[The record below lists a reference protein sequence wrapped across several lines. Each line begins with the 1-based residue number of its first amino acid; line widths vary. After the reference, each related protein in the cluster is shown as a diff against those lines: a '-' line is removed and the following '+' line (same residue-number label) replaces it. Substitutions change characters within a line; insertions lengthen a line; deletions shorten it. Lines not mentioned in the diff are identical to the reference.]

1 MRLRENIHCCIP
13 ILHNLSDTY
22 DDTIYN
28 HLLIQKPRIKL
39 TNKINHPVSGKPAL
53 HRILG
58 CLILGLLFHS
68 VYAEIPSVPVDSLVP
83 AEKHQRAT
91 KNTIHYIYSYHY
103 KNKPLDDA
111 LSAAILDRYLESLDP
126 NKSYFMASDIKTFEK
141 FRSTLDDSLINQDLE
156 PAFEIFKLYRQRVDE
171 RVTYSVQQTDEEFSF
186 DQDEDYVFDRR
197 DLPWP
202 STEDEMNNIW
212 RQRVKNDI
220 LNLKLANKKQ
230 DEYKTT
236 LRKRYERIRT
246 STYQLDANDV
256 FQTFLNAYTTSI
268 EPHTAYFS
276 PRTSENFDISMRL
289 SLEGIGAVLTSDNDY
304 TVIQQIIPGGPADLS
319 KQLHKDDKIVGVAQ
333 GKTGEIVDVIGWRL
347 DDVVDLIR
355 GPKDT
360 VLRLEFLPKDT
371 GPEGPHRVVTLVR
384 NKIKLE
390 EQAAKSSIID
400 RGDNNRIGVIKL
412 PTFYVDF
419 AAQSRGDKDYK
430 STTHDVRKLIRDL
443 QNENVN
449 GLVIDL
455 RGNGGGSLTEAL
467 ELTGLFIDDGPI
479 VQTRDS
485 SGKVEINYDPNGG
498 VEYGGPLAVLVD
510 RNSASAS
517 EIFAGAIQDY
527 QRGIVIG
534 EPTFGKGTVQTIVDL
549 NRYVRNSDDDHGRLK
564 TTIAQFFRISG
575 GSNQFKGV
583 VPDII
588 YPTAKDTSKYGERS
602 LDNALPWDQ
611 VKPAVYVKVSAPVDK
626 YSQAYDKHRARIKT
640 DRAFQLLLEEINLIE
655 ASNERKSL
663 SLLQSKREDER
674 DQLARTKRNLQNEI
688 RLTQGLQP
696 IPENTDMEE
705 FESENEE
712 IDETKNDILLN
723 ETANILYD
731 LMNTG
736 KMEPRE
742 LQAIQQ
748 DKPEA
753 INNL

>member
-1 MRLRENIHCCIP
+1 MTTSLNF
-13 ILHNLSDTY
+13 
-22 DDTIYN
+22 
-28 HLLIQKPRIKL
+28 RISGKL
-39 TNKINHPVSGKPAL
+39 TIN
-53 HRILG
+53 RILC
-58 CLILGLLFHS
+58 CLVLGLLFHGL
-68 VYAEIPSVPVDSLVP
+68 YADIPSVSDDSLVS
-83 AEKHQRAT
+83 AERHRRT
-91 KNTIHYIYSYHY
+91 TEIITHIISSYHY

-111 LSAAILDRYLESLDP
+111 LSSAILDRYLDSLDP
-126 NKSYFMASDIKTFEK
+126 NRSYFLASDIRTFEK
-141 FRSTLDDSLINQDLE
+141 YRNTLDDALDKQDIT
-156 PAFEIFKLYRQRVDE
+156 PAFEIFRIYRKRVDE
-171 RVTYSVQQTDEEFSF
+171 RVTFSVNLLEEDFYF
-186 DQDEDYVFDRR
+186 NKDEDYIFDRR
-197 DLPWP
+197 DLAWP
-202 STEDEMNNIW
+202 ATDAEMNDIW

-220 LNLKLANKKQ
+220 LNLILASKKQ
-230 DEYKTT
+230 DEYKST
-236 LRKRYERIRT
+236 LHKRYERIRT
-246 STYQLDANDV
+246 STYQLDANDI
-256 FQTFLNAYTTSI
+256 FQTFINAYTTSI

-289 SLEGIGAVLTSDNDY
+289 SLEGIGAVLSSDNDY

-333 GKTGEIVDVIGWRL
+333 GETGEIVDVIGWRL

-360 VLRLEFLPKDT
+360 VLRLEFLPKDV
-371 GPEGPHRVVTLVR
+371 GPEGPHRIVTLVR

-400 RGDNNRIGVIKL
+400 LDDNNRIGVIKL

-419 AAQSRGDKDYK
+419 AAQSKGDKDYK

-443 QNENVN
+443 QKENIKGMVM
-449 GLVIDL
+449 DL
-455 RGNGGGSLTEAL
+455 RGNGGGSLSEAL
-467 ELTGLFIDDGPI
+467 ELTGLFIEEGPI

-485 SGKVEINYDPNGG
+485 SSLVEINYDPDPGI
-498 VEYGGPLAVLVD
+498 EYNGPLAVLVD

-534 EPTFGKGTVQTIVDL
+534 EPTFGKGTVQNIVDL
-549 NRYVRNSDDDHGRLK
+549 NRFVRNSEDDHGRLK

-588 YPTAKDTSKYGERS
+588 FPTAKDTSKYGERS

-611 VKPAVYVKVSAPVDK
+611 VKPAEYVKVNAPVDK
-626 YSQAYDKHRARIKT
+626 FPLAYDKHRARIKT
-640 DRAFQLLLEEINLIE
+640 DRAFQLLLEERNFIE
-655 ASNERKSL
+655 AANERKSL

-688 RLTQGLQP
+688 RLAQGLQP

-705 FESENEE
+705 FETDNEE
-712 IDETKNDILLN
+712 IDEMKNDILLN

-731 LMNTG
+731 LMNIG
-736 KMEPRE
+736 RMETRE

>member
-1 MRLRENIHCCIP
+1 MA
-13 ILHNLSDTY
+13 
-22 DDTIYN
+22 
-28 HLLIQKPRIKL
+28 
-39 TNKINHPVSGKPAL
+39 IN
-53 HRILG
+53 RILC
-58 CLILGLLFHS
+58 CLILGLLFHG
-68 VYAEIPSVPVDSLVP
+68 VYADIPSVSDDSLVP
-83 AEKHQRAT
+83 AVRHQRAT
-91 KNTIHYIYSYHY
+91 EIITHIIDSYHY

-111 LSAAILDRYLESLDP
+111 LSSAILDRYFENLDP
-126 NKSYFMASDIKTFEK
+126 NRSYFMSSDIKTFEK
-141 FRSTLDDSLINQDLE
+141 YRNTLDDAMKDQDLT
-156 PAFEIFKLYRQRVDE
+156 PAFEIFKIYRKRVDE
-171 RVTYSVQQTDEEFSF
+171 RVTFSVHLMDEDFSF
-186 DQDEDYVFDRR
+186 DKDEDYVFDRR

-202 STEDEMNNIW
+202 STEAEMNDIW

-220 LNLKLANKKQ
+220 LNLELADKKQ

-236 LRKRYERIRT
+236 LRKRYERIRS

-256 FQTFLNAYTTSI
+256 FQTFINAYTTSI

-289 SLEGIGAVLTSDNDY
+289 SLEGIGAVLSSDNDY

-333 GKTGEIVDVIGWRL
+333 GETGEFVDVIGWRL

-360 VLRLEFLPKDT
+360 VLRLEFLPKDA
-371 GPEGPHRVVTLVR
+371 GPEGPHGVVTLIR

-400 RGDNNRIGVIKL
+400 LGDNNRIGVIKL

-430 STTHDVRKLIRDL
+430 STTHDVSKLIRDL
-443 QNENVN
+443 RKENIK
-449 GLVIDL
+449 GLVMDL

-467 ELTGLFIDDGPI
+467 ELTGLFIEEGPI

-485 SGKVEINYDPNGG
+485 SGRVEINYDPNPGM
-498 VEYGGPLAVLVD
+498 EYGGTLAVLVD

-534 EPTFGKGTVQTIVDL
+534 EPTFGKGTVQNIVDL
-549 NRYVRNSDDDHGRLK
+549 NRFVRNTDDDHGRLK

-588 YPTAKDTSKYGERS
+588 FPTAKDASKYGERS

-611 VKPAVYVKVSAPVDK
+611 VKPAVYVKVNAPVNK
-626 YSQAYDKHRARIKT
+626 SSQAYDKHRARIKT
-640 DRAFQLLLEEINLIE
+640 DRAFQLLLEERNFIE
-655 ASNERKSL
+655 AANERRSL
-663 SLLQSKREDER
+663 SLLKSKRENER

-688 RLTQGLQP
+688 RLAQGLQP

-705 FESENEE
+705 IEADNEE
-712 IDETKNDILLN
+712 IDETKNDILLK

-731 LMNTG
+731 LINTG
-736 KMEPRE
+736 RMEPRE

>member
-1 MRLRENIHCCIP
+1 
-13 ILHNLSDTY
+13 LH
-22 DDTIYN
+22 
-28 HLLIQKPRIKL
+28 
-39 TNKINHPVSGKPAL
+39 G
-53 HRILG
+53 
-58 CLILGLLFHS
+58 
-68 VYAEIPSVPVDSLVP
+68 VYADIPSVSIENLVP
-83 AEKHQRAT
+83 AERHQRAT
-91 KNTIHYIYSYHY
+91 EIITHIIDSYHY
-103 KNKPLDDA
+103 KNKPLNDA
-111 LSAAILDRYLESLDP
+111 LSSAILDRYLENLDP
-126 NKSYFMASDIKTFEK
+126 NRSYFMASDIKSFEK
-141 FRSTLDDSLINQDLE
+141 YRSMLDDALIKQDLTS
-156 PAFEIFKLYRQRVDE
+156 AFEIFKIYRKRVDE
-171 RVTYSVQQTDEEFSF
+171 RVEFSVHLLDENF
-186 DQDEDYVFDRR
+186 SFELDEDYIYDRR

-202 STEDEMNNIW
+202 STEAEMNHIW

-230 DEYKTT
+230 DEYIST

-246 STYQLDANDV
+246 STHQLDANDV
-256 FQTFLNAYTTSI
+256 FQTFINAYTTSI

-289 SLEGIGAVLTSDNDY
+289 SLEGIGAVLSSDNDY
-304 TVIQQIIPGGPADLS
+304 TVIQQIITGGPADLS

-360 VLRLEFLPKDT
+360 VLRLELLPKDT
-371 GPEGPHRVVTLVR
+371 GPEGPHRIVTLVR

-390 EQAAKSSIID
+390 EQAAKSSVID
-400 RGDNNRIGVIKL
+400 LGGNNRIGVIQL

-430 STTHDVRKLIRDL
+430 STTHDVRKLLSDL
-443 QNENVN
+443 QEENIK

-467 ELTGLFIDDGPI
+467 ELTGLFIDEGPI
-479 VQTRDS
+479 VQTRDA
-485 SGKVEINYDPNGG
+485 SGRVEINNDPNSGI
-498 VEYGGPLAVLVD
+498 VYAGPLAVLVD

-527 QRGIVIG
+527 QRGIIIG
-534 EPTFGKGTVQTIVDL
+534 EPTFGKGTVQNIVDL
-549 NRYVRNSDDDHGRLK
+549 NRFVRNSDDDHGRLK

-588 YPTAKDTSKYGERS
+588 FPTAKDPSKYGERS

-611 VKPAVYVKVSAPVDK
+611 VNPAIYVKVSTSVNKLPLT
-626 YSQAYDKHRARIKT
+626 YEKHRARIKT
-640 DRAFQLLLEEINLIE
+640 DRAFQLLMEERNFID
-655 ASNERKSL
+655 AANERKSL
-663 SLLQSKREDER
+663 SLLESKRKDER
-674 DQLARTKRNLQNEI
+674 DQLAKTKRNLQNEI
-688 RLTQGLQP
+688 RLAQGLQP

-705 FESENEE
+705 FETDNEE
-712 IDETKNDILLN
+712 IDDPKNDILLN
-723 ETANILYD
+723 ETAHILFD
-731 LMNTG
+731 QMNTG
-736 KMEPRE
+736 TLNPRE

-753 INNL
+753 LNNL